1 MMTAHAS
8 GEGTGDVALL
18 PLQAAAARLAQAVAA
33 ATGGEGVSAPL
44 GDAAEY
50 AAVFNN
56 AEISAM

>member
-1 MMTAHAS
+1 MKCADMIQ
-8 GEGTGDVALL
+8 L

-33 ATGGEGVSAPL
+33 ATGGEGANAPS